1 MLKNLKSL
9 FFVEDEETSKQAGEP
24 QPVNIPAS
32 APAVKAS
39 PAGDPGKVND
49 KFTEVLFSAMERD
62 NQEGFDY
69 LEFKQSLRSLEK
81 MPMDEATRYQSALAM
96 AKTLGANP
104 VLLQQ
109 SAAHYLNVLK
119 VESNKFES
127 ALNKQKEEKIGQKI
141 NQADTLKNTIKE
153 KEEMIKKLNAEIE
166 AHRKQAEQLQQE
178 LQGAAQKMETTKN
191 DFVASYN
198 VLVSQIQLDI
208 DNMKKFL
215 Q

>member
-1 MLKNLKSL
+1 M
-9 FFVEDEETSKQAGEP
+9 EDEETSKQAGEP
-24 QPVNIPAS
+24 IPANIPAK
-32 APAVKAS
+32 APVVKES

-119 VESNKFES
+119 
-127 ALNKQKEEKIGQKI
+127 L
-141 NQADTLKNTIKE
+141 
-153 KEEMIKKLNAEIE
+153 
-166 AHRKQAEQLQQE
+166 
-178 LQGAAQKMETTKN
+178 
-191 DFVASYN
+191 
-198 VLVSQIQLDI
+198 
-208 DNMKKFL
+208 
-215 Q
+215 